1 MSDAGLPP
9 SIYRIDP
16 EDCAELRRV
25 MATVRPDGFVCAND
39 FTAAQ
44 LLKTLNTLGV
54 AVPDQVRMVGID
66 DVKYASLLSVPLT
79 TIHQPCGDIGA
90 VAIGAMLQRL
100 SNPKLPPRDI
110 LLSFHLVERESCG
123 SHSR

>member
-1 MSDAGLPP
+1 VAFVGRPRSAPTVDARISGYKEAMSDAGLPA
-9 SIYRIDP
+9 SIHRVDP

-25 MATVRPDGFVCAND
+25 MAKVRPDGFVCAND

-66 DVKYASLLSVPLT
+66 DGKRAALGSPDDNSPTLRR
-79 TIHQPCGDIGA
+79 HRGG
-90 VAIGAMLQRL
+90 VARPLQRL
-100 SNPKLPPRDI
+100 SN
-110 LLSFHLVERESCG
+110 
-123 SHSR
+123 